1 MTESTS
7 STFTSSSY
15 TSPVPVP
22 ALDAVAPEVHRGIY
36 GMPMYLSI
44 PTPDLAASR
53 DFWIRGLGFVDLFS
67 IPGRLTHLRRWAFQD
82 VLLVP
87 GERAEQPPAIS
98 LGVSCVLSQIAET
111 AARCEE
117 LVPGCTSGPRE
128 MPWNSVEL
136 TVTTPENA
144 RIVMT
149 AARPLDPN
157 SPQAQA
163 LREVGFD
170 VPAASPSGASP
181 SGA

>member
-1 MTESTS
+1 MSE
-7 STFTSSSY
+7 Y

-22 ALDAVAPEVHRGIY
+22 ALDATAPKVYRDYY
-36 GMPMYLSI
+36 GMPMFI
-44 PTPDLAASR
+44 TVPTRDLAASA

-87 GERAEQPPAIS
+87 AEQVGAAPAMS
-98 LGVSCVLSQIAET
+98 VSFACVLGQLDRI

-117 LVPGCTSGPRE
+117 LLPGSTSGPRE

-136 TVTTPENA
+136 TVITPENA

-149 AARPLDPN
+149 AARPLDPD
-157 SPQAQA
+157 SPQADR
-163 LREVGFD
+163 LRAVGFEI
-170 VPAASPSGASP
+170 PG
-181 SGA
+181 